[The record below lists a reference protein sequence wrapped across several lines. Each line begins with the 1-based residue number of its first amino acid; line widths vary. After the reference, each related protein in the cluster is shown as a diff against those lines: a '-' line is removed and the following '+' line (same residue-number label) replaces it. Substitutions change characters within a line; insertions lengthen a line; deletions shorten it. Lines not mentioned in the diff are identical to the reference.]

1 MRVHK
6 QMIRMLES
14 IHEDTPVAIFLLGRR
29 LKMIQNFTTD
39 PKLIRATLKKMTIDH
54 SDDRSQLEPQ
64 DDPEALSAFLEND
77 PNLPAG
83 SLTSLEQFERDVY
96 AMQMD
101 IRVQETIDAL
111 HSLVRHLA
119 GYPGRKNLLWIS
131 SSFPI
136 AINPDIDLSF
146 AGVLGVSVAIVG
158 YLQSNGW
165 NVWLSAAAA
174 IAAGAFIGAANGFIV
189 VQLRVNSFIATLGM
203 SSLLVAAEFW
213 ITDGKQI
220 TEFNS
225 TFLDLGTKPI
235 LGIPL
240 PFYVMIVLAI
250 IIYIIIEYLPI
261 GRYLY
266 ASGGNAQAARL
277 AGVRVN
283 NVVFGSLVASA
294 FTAGLTGVVLAAR
307 IGTASPEIGPSYL
320 LPAFSA
326 VFLGSTQIKPGRV
339 NVIGTLVAV
348 YLLATGVKGLQLAGA
363 PSYIND
369 LFNGA
374 ALIIAVALAARSARR
389 A

>member
-1 MRVHK
+1 
-6 QMIRMLES
+6 
-14 IHEDTPVAIFLLGRR
+14 
-29 LKMIQNFTTD
+29 
-39 PKLIRATLKKMTIDH
+39 
-54 SDDRSQLEPQ
+54 
-64 DDPEALSAFLEND
+64 
-77 PNLPAG
+77 
-83 SLTSLEQFERDVY
+83 
-96 AMQMD
+96 
-101 IRVQETIDAL
+101 
-111 HSLVRHLA
+111 
-119 GYPGRKNLLWIS
+119 
-131 SSFPI
+131 
-136 AINPDIDLSF
+136 
-146 AGVLGVSVAIVG
+146 
-158 YLQSNGW
+158 
-165 NVWLSAAAA
+165 
-174 IAAGAFIGAANGFIV
+174 
-189 VQLRVNSFIATLGM
+189 M

-250 IIYIIIEYLPI
+250 IIYIVIEYLPI

-294 FTAGLTGVVLAAR
+294 FTAGITGVVLAAR

>member
-1 MRVHK
+1 MTSDRNPGAENNPAEGRV
-6 QMIRMLES
+6 E
-14 IHEDTPVAIFLLGRR
+14 TPGLSSDAIL
-29 LKMIQNFTTD
+29 ITTPD
-39 PKLIRATLKKMTIDH
+39 
-54 SDDRSQLEPQ
+54 LEPQ
-64 DDPEALSAFLEND
+64 PSIAEAANPVVEAG
-77 PNLPAG
+77 LPAG
-83 SLTSLEQFERDVY
+83 VEEPRVEEQPKRRRINLGMDRFSGLYVWAALIILFSFWVPDTFPTTDNAKIVAGDQAIT
-96 AMQMD
+96 AML
-101 IRVQETIDAL
+101 AL
-111 HSLVRHLA
+111 GIIIPLA
-119 GYPGRKNLLWIS
+119 AGV
-131 SSFPI
+131 F
-136 AINPDIDLSF
+136 DLSF
-146 AGVLGVSVAIVG
+146 AAVLGVSVAIVG
-158 YLQSNGW
+158 YMQSNGW
-165 NVWLSAAAA
+165 NVWVSVVAA
-174 IAAGAFIGAANGFIV
+174 IAAGALIGAANGFIV

-220 TEFNS
+220 TDFNS

-250 IIYIIIEYLPI
+250 IIYIVIEYLPI

-283 NVVFGSLVASA
+283 RVVFGSLVASS
-294 FTAGLTGVVLAAR
+294 FTAGITGVVLAAR